1 MRNRNQ
7 KRVCETGTRNRV
19 AEQEPETKWR
29 NRNQKQV
36 GETRTSNEDRV
47 WGTQS
52 LKRDFKEVCYT
63 IAVLHNSLTIRR
75 KQKLSREEREGV
87 NVSRPVSRES
97 NTSSTL
103 ATLAFIDNSNL
114 RGIIRVR
121 VYCALIIV

>member
-1 MRNRNQ
+1 MGNTKFSNAISKKKTTKVHICEKKPNQGNRVETM
-7 KRVCETGTRNRV
+7 KRVT
-19 AEQEPETKWR
+19 QEPDDQAKAKIVE
-29 NRNQKQV
+29 
-36 GETRTSNEDRV
+36 
-47 WGTQS
+47 
-52 LKRDFKEVCYT
+52 
-63 IAVLHNSLTIRR
+63 RR
-75 KQKLSREEREGV
+75 EREDV